1 MTGTIAIALIA
12 AVWIFMLAPWI
23 LRSHKPI
30 SKAGEAFDETR
41 VIHEGGTSA
50 LTVRKRPRPG
60 PLDGSTLY
68 DATIDEPLSI
78 DETEPEIADVIPDI
92 EDDAYFIDDDDI
104 DETVPYDID
113 DAYITPEDLLYPT
126 DDTLTPLEETG
137 EYETFSPETDDE
149 ELTDEELQYAA
160 ARKGRGGY
168 DPEADRSYANDRYQ
182 RRQRTV
188 ITLGVIVVVTTIA
201 ALVLGNLVW
210 IAPAIAVAITTL
222 YLIALRSQVKAEE
235 QLRHR
240 RIQQLRRSRLGV
252 RNASDHELGIPQRL
266 RRPGAVVLEIDD
278 ESPDFVHLDVI
289 DAKHYLTDDEY
300 NSGYENLRVS

>member
-137 EYETFSPETDDE
+137 EYETYSPETDDE

-222 YLIALRSQVKAEE
+222 YLIALRSQVKAEG

>member
-1 MTGTIAIALIA
+1 
-12 AVWIFMLAPWI
+12 MLAPWI

-41 VIHEGGTSA
+41 VIHEGGSSA
-50 LTVRKRPRPG
+50 LTPRKRPRPG

-68 DATIDEPLSI
+68 DATIDEPVSI
-78 DETEPEIADVIPDI
+78 DEPEPELDDVILDVEDL
-92 EDDAYFIDDDDI
+92 EDDTYLIDEEIDD
-104 DETVPYDID
+104 TAPYDID
-113 DAYITPEDLLYPT
+113 DAFITPEDLLYPT
-126 DDTLTPLEETG
+126 DDTITLLEETG
-137 EYETFSPETDDE
+137 DYETYIPETEDE

-188 ITLGVIVVVTTIA
+188 ITLGIIVAVTTIA

-210 IAPAIAVAITTL
+210 IAPAVAVAVTTL
-222 YLIALRSQVKAEE
+222 YLIALRAQVKAEE

-252 RNASDHELGIPQRL
+252 RNASDRELGIPQRL

-278 ESPDFVHLDVI
+278 ESPDFVHLDVV
-289 DAKHYLTDDEY
+289 DAKHYLTDDEF